1 MFPTLSIDR
10 TKIKWEDYTS
20 ALTPVELINGR
31 WYKREDKFA
40 PLGYGGI
47 NGSKLRQLIHLTSN
61 YATKA
66 SGIITGA
73 SVLSPQIS
81 MGALVAEHYGLPIT
95 VVLGA
100 TKPHS
105 AINHENVAIAA
116 RVGAEFIYTPVA
128 FNPMIQ
134 RAVTKLLDTPE
145 YDNYYRLCYGITT
158 PDNAPASEIYDFHAV
173 GAPQAANIPAEVKH
187 LIIPSGS
194 ANSTVSILLGIA
206 QHRPAGLERVSLIG
220 IGPTRLNWIWERL
233 EQIEQH
239 TGLQIRDLFTSVY
252 HNHPDLAREHQ
263 HNGPIVLEHYDL
275 HATKFAAYTDKMPY
289 GIDGI
294 DLHPTYE
301 GKVMTY
307 LQQNRYQF
315 PEWWEGHGNTMLWIV
330 GSKPTRQAMASHY
343 PAMGA

>member
-10 TKIKWEDYTS
+10 SKIKWEDYTQ
-20 ALTPVELINGR
+20 ALTPAELINGR

-47 NGSKLRQLIHLTSN
+47 NGSKLRQLIHLTHN

-66 SGIITGA
+66 DGLITGA

-95 VVLGA
+95 VILGA
-100 TKPHS
+100 TKPS
-105 AINHENVAIAA
+105 TAITHENVAIAA
-116 RVGAEFIYTPVA
+116 RVGAEFVYTPVA

-134 RAVTKLLDTPE
+134 RAVTKALEQPE
-145 YDNYYRLCYGITT
+145 YANYYRLCYGITT
-158 PDNAPASEIYDFHAV
+158 PDNAQAKDIYDFHAV
-173 GAPQAANIPAEVKH
+173 GAVQASNIPDAVEH
-187 LIIPSGS
+187 LIVPSGS
-194 ANSTVSILLGIA
+194 ANSTCTILLGLA
-206 QHRPAGLERVSLIG
+206 LHPPKNLKRVTLMG
-220 IGPTRLNWIWERL
+220 IGPTRLDWIWNRL
-233 EQIEQH
+233 EAMEGYAGIN
-239 TGLQIRDLFTSVY
+239 IRSLFTSLY
-252 HNHPDLAREHQ
+252 HQHRDLEREHQ

-275 HATKFAAYTDKMPY
+275 HTTKFAAYTDKMPY
-289 GIDGI
+289 KHDGI
-294 DLHPTYE
+294 DFHPTYE

-307 LQQNRYQF
+307 LDRNRYQF

-330 GSKPTRQAMASHY
+330 GSKPTRQAMTANF